1 MNASETAPH
10 PDTARHP
17 DLEERIRA
25 LKASRERI
33 LIRLVT
39 AISRS
44 CSIYG
49 ARTIRHLGLSIS
61 QIIVLGEVLGNNGC
75 RQDELRIYAALDK
88 GNVTRALQ
96 RLEELSLVTRK
107 HDLADRRVARV
118 YVTEKALSIECELFT
133 LAGLLDDKLTAG
145 FSREERETLIGLLLR
160 MEATARALASSDDA
174 QAEPS
179 SS

>member
-1 MNASETAPH
+1 MNTPDTTPH
-10 PDTARHP
+10 LDTARPP
-17 DLEERIRA
+17 DMEERIRA

-75 RQDELRIYAALDK
+75 RQEELRVYVALDK

-96 RLEELSLVTRK
+96 RLEEMGLVTRK
-107 HDLADRRVARV
+107 NDPADRRVVRV
-118 YVTEKALSIECELFT
+118 YVTEKALSIEGELFT

-145 FSREERETLIGLLLR
+145 FSREERETLINYLLR
-160 MEATARALASSDDA
+160 MEATARALARSDDA
-174 QAEPS
+174 QAEPES
-179 SS
+179 S

>member
-1 MNASETAPH
+1 MPEAISH
-10 PDTARHP
+10 MDM
-17 DLEERIRA
+17 EERIRA

-75 RQDELRIYAALDK
+75 RQEELRIYVALDK

-96 RLEELSLVTRK
+96 RLEEMGLVTRK
-107 HDLADRRVARV
+107 HDPADRRVVRV
-118 YVTEKALSIECELFT
+118 YVTEKALSIEVELFT
-133 LAGLLDDKLTAG
+133 LAGLLDDKLTAD
-145 FSREERETLIGLLLR
+145 FSPEERETLIDLLLR
-160 MEATARALASSDDA
+160 MEATARALARSGDA
-174 QAEPS
+174 QEEPS